1 MSAARLCI
9 PSAWMCPQQRAFKSI
24 LRIYSSSPF
33 ILSSELFKNANKQ
46 LLPGVQVHIQHHSL
60 CQDTKY
66 TAHSSI
72 SYSTDSRSTSNTEE
86 DEKQRNSS
94 SKTSGVGVGGEAG
107 DGTREKLPRHR
118 DAEREPLPEWPDGVN
133 PHTGEKGGP
142 KGPEPTRYGD
152 WERKGR
158 VSDF

>member
-1 MSAARLCI
+1 MSGARLCI
-9 PSAWMCPQQRAFKSI
+9 QRLKLTWVCPQQRAFKSI
-24 LRIYSSSPF
+24 LRTYSASSF
-33 ILSSELFKNANKQ
+33 MHKNANKQ
-46 LLPGVQVHIQHHSL
+46 LLLGVQHHHHSL
-60 CQDTKY
+60 SQRIPLVLDTKY

-72 SYSTDSRSTSNTEE
+72 SYSTDSKSTSNSEE
-86 DEKQRNSS
+86 DEQQRNSS

-107 DGTREKLPRHR
+107 DGEGLPRHR